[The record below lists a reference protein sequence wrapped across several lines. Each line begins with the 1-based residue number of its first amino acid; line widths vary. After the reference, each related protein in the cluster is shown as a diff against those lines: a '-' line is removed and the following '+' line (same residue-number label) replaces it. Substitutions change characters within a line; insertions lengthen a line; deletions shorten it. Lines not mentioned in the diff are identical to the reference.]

1 MRYSREKVE
10 GMVRYAKNLCHKFS
24 YVRKEEI
31 LDRNNRIVLEIQKKY
46 GLTEMEARFIFEHN
60 DGINAVIQ
68 YLNGE
73 ANEW

>member
-10 GMVRYAKNLCHKFS
+10 EMVCYAKTLCSKFG

-60 DGINAVIQ
+60 YEVNTVFQ